1 MIDEKKIAFI
11 SCVNDSLEYEE
22 ALNYIESL
30 EIPDGYSIDTIAVQE
45 ADSMAEG
52 YQAAMESSN
61 AKYKVYMH
69 QDVFICNKKFI
80 ENLIDI
86 FKKEQQ
92 VGMIGMVGRK
102 ELPER
107 ILVAADWD
115 TGNIHFN
122 GGNICCNHINNMNYE
137 EVDAVDGLLIATQ
150 YDIAWRSDLFDGWDF
165 YDISQCMEFRR
176 KGYKIVVPF
185 QKTAWCDHDN
195 TYSRLN
201 KYFYYQKI
209 FCNEY
214 QDIKKYDSP
223 ISVDSYVKL
232 ERDVQKEKACMEQMV
247 NSGQKQELWDKF
259 VKMEGQIHMGLQ
271 EFYLLSQIDHLESSD
286 ICKNSFWENGLSWN
300 QLKNKIRIIKYK
312 LKRIENGLLDNVE
325 LKNIY
330 QSNSI
335 YAIIL
340 ISLEYTTNRKEC
352 VKRMKKWH
360 CENNMQNSWGI
371 WEQIAKING
380 LM

>member
-69 QDVFICNKKFI
+69 QDVFIRNKKFI

-102 ELPER
+102 ELPEK

-176 KGYKIVVPF
+176 KGYKVVVPF

-201 KYFYYQKI
+201 RYFYYQKI

-214 QDIKKYDSP
+214 QDIKEYDSP
-223 ISVDSYVKL
+223 IPIDSYVKL
-232 ERDVQKEKACMEQMV
+232 EEDTQKEKVCMEQMV

-352 VKRMKKWH
+352 VKRMKKWL
-360 CENNMQNSWGI
+360 CENNMQNSWSI